1 MRVLPMPKV
10 NVEPGSL
17 KVIRHGQNEGV
28 TLPPPHNQC
37 QSFYESTP
45 SAQEQPGRYELLR
58 AHRTFKKCVSKYP

>member
-1 MRVLPMPKV
+1 MPKV

-28 TLPPPHNQC
+28 TLPTISASRGT
-37 QSFYESTP
+37 SFYESTP